1 LIDNLRGET
10 HHIIAFKAQGK
21 YMADTRCTLSLIVNG
36 QRWIDAGDALVEQ
49 KAIPRRWSLVGLQ
62 DYVRLAIGAKLGFTL
77 ENIDLVDQRWCRAK
91 ATSTDAEAVA
101 AGFNVMNA
109 PHVGPDDSGAG
120 LALEAVES
128 VTFSPCEVVV
138 MVGHSMNWQPLR
150 KKFESSAVAFYE
162 LLLPPEG
169 KVVVTTDHVI
179 DLRETARRDHSASP
193 ASALLKAAPLNALE
207 IATQADVAAVFDET
221 FAANATRG
229 TVKSL
234 AKGYGVVTRKDGRGD
249 VQFLA
254 AHVQAPGFEFVEVGD
269 ELRFDVVQVTSGK
282 WLAQRVVRV

>member
-1 LIDNLRGET
+1 
-10 HHIIAFKAQGK
+10 
-21 YMADTRCTLSLIVNG
+21 MAGTRCALSLIVNG
-36 QRWIDAGDALVEQ
+36 QRWIDAGDALVDT
-49 KAIPRRWSLVGLQ
+49 KALPRRWSLVGLQ

-77 ENIDLVDQRWCRAK
+77 ENIDLIEQRWCRAK
-91 ATSTDAEAVA
+91 ATSTDAEAVD
-101 AGFNVMNA
+101 AGFIVMNA
-109 PHVGPDDSGAG
+109 PHVGADDSGAG
-120 LALEAVES
+120 LALEAIES
-128 VTFSPCEVVV
+128 VASRPCDVVV

-150 KKFESSAVAFYE
+150 KKLESQSVALYE
-162 LLLPPEG
+162 LLLPPDG

-179 DLRETARRDHSASP
+179 DLRETARRDHGTSP
-193 ASALLKAAPLNALE
+193 ASALLKLAPINSLDSVSRSE
-207 IATQADVAAVFDET
+207 VTAVFDET

-254 AHVQAPGFEFVEVGD
+254 AHVQSPGFEFVEVGD
-269 ELRFDVVQVTSGK
+269 ELRFDVVQVASGK